1 MEDMKMVTINE
12 IDSDSYYWDENEETI
27 EGVDQ
32 LKMDW
37 NDLPVE
43 KRTGLFT
50 LKNVPFEI
58 DARSVLEELYEKLAE
73 SEQGYEDTY
82 DCLENDT
89 TDEYVKELQD
99 VLETVKNNVG
109 NLTKAVQLMDKKID
123 DLQAGNEKLKEELA
137 VVKKTVKSI

>member
-50 LKNVPFEI
+50 LEKVPFEI

-73 SEQGYEDTY
+73 SEQGCEDTY

-99 VLETVKNNVG
+99 VLDKINDFPTAVSFTKNEYINPVVRYEG
-109 NLTKAVQLMDKKID
+109 
-123 DLQAGNEKLKEELA
+123 EK
-137 VVKKTVKSI
+137 

>member
-50 LKNVPFEI
+50 LEKVPFEI
-58 DARSVLEELYEKLAE
+58 DARSVLEELYEELAE
-73 SEQGYEDTY
+73 SEQGHEDTY

-99 VLETVKNNVG
+99 VLDKINDFPTAVSFTKNEYINPVVRYEG
-109 NLTKAVQLMDKKID
+109 
-123 DLQAGNEKLKEELA
+123 EK
-137 VVKKTVKSI
+137 